1 MNTINHESFVNLYNK
16 DQSIFESIF
25 KDTKTLSQLSNK
37 IIKVSKNFE
46 ALAYKD
52 DDKVKG
58 DLFEIFSECFFK
70 LFSSDNRIGVYNYQP
85 APPIDDYGVDGIAI
99 GMDEKPLTI
108 QVKFRSDAT
117 TELTQEHIKQF
128 AFQSIVTYNVD
139 KDTTTNMIV
148 FTNAKGLHW
157 VTESRVFS
165 GRVKAIG
172 YDQISQLV
180 DNNSVFWKNV
190 KDLVDNTIMAKYN
203 TKLSNFSNL

>member
-25 KDTKTLSQLSNK
+25 KDTRTLSQLSNK

-52 DDKVKG
+52 ADKVKG

-70 LFSSDNRIGVYNYQP
+70 VLSADNRIGVYNYQP

-165 GRVKAIG
+165 GRVRAIG

-180 DNNSVFWKNV
+180 DNNTVFWKNI
-190 KDLVDNTIMAKYN
+190 KDLIENTVVVKY
-203 TKLSNFSNL
+203 S